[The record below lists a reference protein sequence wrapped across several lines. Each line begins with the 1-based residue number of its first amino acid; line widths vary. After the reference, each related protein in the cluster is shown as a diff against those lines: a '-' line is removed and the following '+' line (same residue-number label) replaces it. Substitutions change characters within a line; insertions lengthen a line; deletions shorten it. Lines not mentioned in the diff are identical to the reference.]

1 MGNSVRQSDESAARP
16 RPPIWRASTRSSC
29 GTAESIGMLIYDD
42 DDDDQASAFTS
53 HAREGKET
61 HNAVPHAWQPIEDGL
76 RIRHRSLG
84 PSATA
89 SHRVLPLVLF
99 FLFLSQE
106 HRKVKIIPAFAFVL
120 HLPFWLYRRHRHR
133 CRCRCRRRRSWFIG
147 RCTELHR
154 FTLSVITLHFH
165 FFLFLLLLLPVLL
178 LGRRHGCR
186 SRWRWCRPKR

>member
-89 SHRVLPLVLF
+89 SHRV
-99 FLFLSQE
+99 
-106 HRKVKIIPAFAFVL
+106 
-120 HLPFWLYRRHRHR
+120 
-133 CRCRCRRRRSWFIG
+133 
-147 RCTELHR
+147 
-154 FTLSVITLHFH
+154 TLSVITLHFH

-186 SRWRWCRPKR
+186 SRWRWCRPKRIQIK